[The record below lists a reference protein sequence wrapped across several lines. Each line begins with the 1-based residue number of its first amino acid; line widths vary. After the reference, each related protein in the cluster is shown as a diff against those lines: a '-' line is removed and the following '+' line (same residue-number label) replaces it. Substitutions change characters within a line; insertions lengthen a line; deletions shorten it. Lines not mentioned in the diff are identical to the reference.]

1 MSPPADAAPLC
12 LCVALS
18 AVRQLGAELAVTI
31 NHMHEVR
38 AAAGRGTEGVRRVEK
53 QHEAPQQEAGR
64 QICWGCHCVQRNAA
78 PAFADVAPRAA
89 PRPRWRSLLAFCFP
103 LQHAFG
109 SPPLLTPPPPP
120 CCPLSCSWLCL
131 LASNGRPSG
140 APTACLPKCVGG
152 LGPARVPQAWVP
164 HCWLCCCAAVHHMCV
179 GTCTSVLLCNDLL
192 LAATHLMWWE
202 RATSRD

>member
-120 CCPLSCSWLCL
+120 LLPPVLQLALFARFEWSPFRRPHRMPPQVRGWPGPSSCAAGVGAAL
-131 LASNGRPSG
+131 LAV
-140 APTACLPKCVGG
+140 L
-152 LGPARVPQAWVP
+152 
-164 HCWLCCCAAVHHMCV
+164 LCCGASHVRRDLHVCAAVQRPPTRRHPPDVV
-179 GTCTSVLLCNDLL
+179 GKSY
-192 LAATHLMWWE
+192 
-202 RATSRD
+202 